1 MKTEFTLNQKRA
13 LAILTLIALL
23 FGAYFLRNYFVLIVV
38 AAVGAYL
45 FTPLFN
51 RFNRRLGTGV
61 SAACTLLSA
70 LVIVIVPVGLLV
82 VLAFVQISRMVD
94 SITGWVKTTDLSG
107 LGDKVLHV
115 LNDLLARVPFVH
127 TTITAETLRKAMVTV
142 GRNAGE
148 WLLHFLQGAVGGI
161 AGAVTAAII
170 FLYVFVALLV
180 NRDKIRTLIGQLNPL
195 GDEVTELYLR
205 KAGAMVRGTVTG
217 QFVIALCQGVA
228 GAASIYV
235 AGFHHGFF
243 IFGVLLT
250 VLSIIPLGGGIVTIP
265 FGIGMIFYG
274 NVAGGA
280 FVILW
285 HLVVV
290 TNIDNFLRPF
300 LVPRD
305 ARLNPALM
313 LLSVF
318 AGIAMFGAWGIVIGP
333 VLMIL
338 IVTTVDVY
346 LAVYKG
352 VELEAPDEQPRPPQA
367 APAPESQGERY
378 AVGRG
383 IARLPEAHHLAA
395 PGGPDVRVEI
405 VRDGVALVDDQAGA
419 IGLLV
424 GRPVRLAGRTRGFPV
439 RGEVDPPGAYPFET
453 ALAVVAP
460 PSFKVG
466 SFGAHRDCPRRRA
479 IRWRGRR

>member
-1 MKTEFTLNQKRA
+1 MNTEFTLTQKRA
-13 LAILTLIALL
+13 LAVFTLIALL
-23 FGAYFLRNYFVLIVV
+23 FGAYFLRDFFVLIVV

-51 RFNRRLGTGV
+51 WFNKRLSTGL
-61 SAACTLLSA
+61 SATCTLLSA

-94 SITGWVKTTDLSG
+94 SIAGWVKTTDLSG
-107 LGDKVLHV
+107 DRVLHV
-115 LNDLLARVPFVH
+115 VNDLLARVPFAH
-127 TTITAETLRKAMVTV
+127 ITITAETLRKAMVTV

-148 WLLHFLQGAVGGI
+148 WLLHSLQGAVGGI

-180 NRDKIRTLIGQLNPL
+180 NREQIRTLIGQLNPL
-195 GDEVTELYLR
+195 GDEVTDLYLR
-205 KAGAMVRGTVTG
+205 KAGAMVRGTVSG

-228 GAASIYV
+228 GAASIYI

-243 IFGVLLT
+243 MFAILLT
-250 VLSIIPLGGGIVTIP
+250 ALSIIPLGGGIVTIP

-274 NVAGGA
+274 NIAGGA
-280 FVILW
+280 FVVLW
-285 HLVVV
+285 HLLVV
-290 TNIDNFLRPF
+290 TNIDNFLRPI

-305 ARLNPALM
+305 ARLNQALM

-318 AGIAMFGAWGIVIGP
+318 AGIAMFGPWGIVIGP

-352 VELEAPDEQPRPPQA
+352 VDIDAPEEQPVR
-367 APAPESQGERY
+367 RK
-378 AVGRG
+378 
-383 IARLPEAHHLAA
+383 RL
-395 PGGPDVRVEI
+395 
-405 VRDGVALVDDQAGA
+405 
-419 IGLLV
+419 
-424 GRPVRLAGRTRGFPV
+424 
-439 RGEVDPPGAYPFET
+439 
-453 ALAVVAP
+453 
-460 PSFKVG
+460 
-466 SFGAHRDCPRRRA
+466 RRRKA
-479 IRWRGRR
+479 KANATQSAAD

>member
-13 LAILTLIALL
+13 LAVFTLIALL
-23 FGAYFLRNYFVLIVV
+23 FGAYFLRDYFVLIVV

-45 FTPLFN
+45 FTPVFN
-51 RFNRRLGTGV
+51 RFNKRLGTGL
-61 SAACTLLSA
+61 SATCTLLSA
-70 LVIVIVPVGLLV
+70 LVMVIVPIGLLL

-94 SITGWVKTTDLSG
+94 SIAGWVKTTDLSV

-115 LNDLLARVPFVH
+115 LNDLAARVPFAHITV
-127 TTITAETLRKAMVTV
+127 TAETLRKAIVTA

-180 NRDKIRTLIGQLNPL
+180 NREQIRTLIGQLNPL
-195 GDEVTELYLR
+195 GDEVTDLYLR
-205 KAGAMVRGTVTG
+205 KAGAMVRGTVSG

-243 IFGVLLT
+243 MFAILLT
-250 VLSIIPLGGGIVTIP
+250 ALSIIPLGGGIVTIP

-274 NVAGGA
+274 NIAGGA
-280 FVILW
+280 FVVLW
-285 HLVVV
+285 HLLVV
-290 TNIDNFLRPF
+290 TNIDNFLRPI

-305 ARLNPALM
+305 ARLNQALM

-318 AGIAMFGAWGIVIGP
+318 AGIAMFGPWGIVIGP

-352 VELEAPDEQPRPPQA
+352 VDIDAPEEQPVR
-367 APAPESQGERY
+367 RK
-378 AVGRG
+378 
-383 IARLPEAHHLAA
+383 RL
-395 PGGPDVRVEI
+395 
-405 VRDGVALVDDQAGA
+405 
-419 IGLLV
+419 
-424 GRPVRLAGRTRGFPV
+424 
-439 RGEVDPPGAYPFET
+439 
-453 ALAVVAP
+453 
-460 PSFKVG
+460 
-466 SFGAHRDCPRRRA
+466 RRRKA
-479 IRWRGRR
+479 KANATQSAAD

>member
-1 MKTEFTLNQKRA
+1 MNTEFTLTQKRA

-23 FGAYFLRNYFVLIVV
+23 FGAYFLRHYFVLVVV

-45 FTPLFN
+45 FTPMFN
-51 RFNRRLGTGV
+51 WFNRRLSTGV
-61 SAACTLLSA
+61 SAACTLVSA

-82 VLAFVQISRMVD
+82 ILAVVQISRMVD
-94 SITGWVKTTDLSG
+94 SIAGWVKATDLSG
-107 LGDKVLHV
+107 LGDKVLHGV
-115 LNDLLARVPFVH
+115 NGLLARVPFEH

-142 GRNAGE
+142 GRNVGE
-148 WLLHFLQGAVGGI
+148 WLLHFLQGALGGI

-180 NRDKIRTLIGQLNPL
+180 NREKVRTLIGQLNPL
-195 GDEVTELYLR
+195 GDEVTDLYLK
-205 KAGAMVRGTVTG
+205 KAGAMVRGTVSG

-243 IFGVLLT
+243 IFAILLT
-250 VLSIIPLGGGIVTIP
+250 ALSIIPLGGGIVTIP

-274 NVAGGA
+274 NIAGGA
-280 FVILW
+280 FVVLW

-290 TNIDNFLRPF
+290 TNIDNFLRPI

-318 AGIAMFGAWGIVIGP
+318 AGIAMFGPWGIVIGP

-352 VELEAPDEQPRPPQA
+352 VDLDTPDEQP
-367 APAPESQGERY
+367 
-378 AVGRG
+378 
-383 IARLPEAHHLAA
+383 
-395 PGGPDVRVEI
+395 VR
-405 VRDGVALVDDQAGA
+405 RNWL
-419 IGLLV
+419 
-424 GRPVRLAGRTRGFPV
+424 
-439 RGEVDPPGAYPFET
+439 
-453 ALAVVAP
+453 
-460 PSFKVG
+460 
-466 SFGAHRDCPRRRA
+466 PRRTA
-479 IRWRGRR
+479 KADGA

>member
-13 LAILTLIALL
+13 LAVFTLIALL
-23 FGAYFLRNYFVLIVV
+23 FGAYFLRDYFVLIVV

-45 FTPLFN
+45 FTPVFN
-51 RFNRRLGTGV
+51 WFNKRLGTGL
-61 SAACTLLSA
+61 SATCTLLSA
-70 LVIVIVPVGLLV
+70 LVMVIVPIGLLL

-94 SITGWVKTTDLSG
+94 SIAGWVKTTDLSV

-115 LNDLLARVPFVH
+115 LNDLAARVPFAHITV
-127 TTITAETLRKAMVTV
+127 TAETLRKAIVTA

-180 NRDKIRTLIGQLNPL
+180 NREQIRTLIGQLNPL
-195 GDEVTELYLR
+195 GDEVTDLYLR
-205 KAGAMVRGTVTG
+205 KAGAMVRGTVSG

-243 IFGVLLT
+243 MFAILLT
-250 VLSIIPLGGGIVTIP
+250 ALSIIPLGGGIVTIP

-274 NVAGGA
+274 NIAGGA
-280 FVILW
+280 FVVLW
-285 HLVVV
+285 HLLVV
-290 TNIDNFLRPF
+290 TNIDNFLRPI

-305 ARLNPALM
+305 ARLNQALM

-318 AGIAMFGAWGIVIGP
+318 AGIAMFGPWGIVIGP

-352 VELEAPDEQPRPPQA
+352 VDIDAPEEQPVR
-367 APAPESQGERY
+367 RK
-378 AVGRG
+378 
-383 IARLPEAHHLAA
+383 RL
-395 PGGPDVRVEI
+395 
-405 VRDGVALVDDQAGA
+405 
-419 IGLLV
+419 
-424 GRPVRLAGRTRGFPV
+424 
-439 RGEVDPPGAYPFET
+439 
-453 ALAVVAP
+453 
-460 PSFKVG
+460 
-466 SFGAHRDCPRRRA
+466 RRRKA
-479 IRWRGRR
+479 KANATQSAAD

>member
-13 LAILTLIALL
+13 LAVFTLIALL
-23 FGAYFLRNYFVLIVV
+23 FGAYFLRDYFVLIVV

-45 FTPLFN
+45 FTPVFN
-51 RFNRRLGTGV
+51 WFNKRLGTGL
-61 SAACTLLSA
+61 SATCTLLSA
-70 LVIVIVPVGLLV
+70 LVMVIVPIGLLL

-94 SITGWVKTTDLSG
+94 SIAGWVKTTDLSV

-115 LNDLLARVPFVH
+115 LNDLAARVPFAHITV
-127 TTITAETLRKAMVTV
+127 TAETLRKAIVTA

-180 NRDKIRTLIGQLNPL
+180 NREQIRTLIGQLNPL
-195 GDEVTELYLR
+195 GDEVTDLYLR
-205 KAGAMVRGTVTG
+205 KAGAMVRGTVSG

-228 GAASIYV
+228 GAASIYI

-243 IFGVLLT
+243 MFAILLT
-250 VLSIIPLGGGIVTIP
+250 ALSIIPLGGGIVTIP

-274 NVAGGA
+274 NIAGGA
-280 FVILW
+280 FVVLW
-285 HLVVV
+285 HLLVV
-290 TNIDNFLRPF
+290 TNIDNFLRPI

-305 ARLNPALM
+305 ARLNQALM
-313 LLSVF
+313 LLAVF
-318 AGIAMFGAWGIVIGP
+318 AGIAMFGPWGIVIGP

-352 VELEAPDEQPRPPQA
+352 VDIDAPEEQPVR
-367 APAPESQGERY
+367 RK
-378 AVGRG
+378 
-383 IARLPEAHHLAA
+383 RL
-395 PGGPDVRVEI
+395 
-405 VRDGVALVDDQAGA
+405 
-419 IGLLV
+419 
-424 GRPVRLAGRTRGFPV
+424 
-439 RGEVDPPGAYPFET
+439 
-453 ALAVVAP
+453 
-460 PSFKVG
+460 
-466 SFGAHRDCPRRRA
+466 RRRKA
-479 IRWRGRR
+479 KANATQSAAD